1 MNIGKASKLSEL
13 TIKTVRYYAN
23 IDLVK
28 PKQSSLTG
36 YREYSE
42 EDVLKLKFIGKAR
55 KFNFSINECRE
66 LLSLY
71 ENQNRPS
78 KEVKKLMNIGKA
90 SKLSDLT
97 VKTVRYYANI
107 ELVKPKQSNFTGYRE
122 YSEEDVLKLKFVGK
136 ARKFNFS
143 IEECRELL
151 SLYENENRSSKEVK
165 KITLEKICEI
175 DKKLKELK
183 DLRNELSYLANN
195 CHGDDRPNCPILD
208 AFSQK

>member
-13 TIKTVRYYAN
+13 TVKTVRYYAN

-28 PKQSSLTG
+28 PNQSSLTG

-78 KEVKKLMNIGKA
+78 KEVKK
-90 SKLSDLT
+90 
-97 VKTVRYYANI
+97 
-107 ELVKPKQSNFTGYRE
+107 
-122 YSEEDVLKLKFVGK
+122 
-136 ARKFNFS
+136 
-143 IEECRELL
+143 
-151 SLYENENRSSKEVK
+151 
-165 KITLEKICEI
+165 ITLEKVSEI
-175 DKKLKELK
+175 DKKLNELK
-183 DLRNELSYLANN
+183 NLRDELNYLANN
-195 CHGDDRPNCPILD
+195 CNGDDRPNCPILEV
-208 AFSQK
+208 FSKK

>member
-1 MNIGKASKLSEL
+1 
-13 TIKTVRYYAN
+13 
-23 IDLVK
+23 
-28 PKQSSLTG
+28 
-36 YREYSE
+36 
-42 EDVLKLKFIGKAR
+42 
-55 KFNFSINECRE
+55 
-66 LLSLY
+66 
-71 ENQNRPS
+71 
-78 KEVKKLMNIGKA
+78 MNIGKA

-183 DLRNELSYLANN
+183 DLRNELKAAVTNSAA
-195 CHGDDRPNCPILD
+195 D
-208 AFSQK
+208 

>member
-13 TIKTVRYYAN
+13 TVKTVRYYAN

-28 PKQSSLTG
+28 PNQSSLTG

-78 KEVKKLMNIGKA
+78 KEVKK
-90 SKLSDLT
+90 
-97 VKTVRYYANI
+97 
-107 ELVKPKQSNFTGYRE
+107 
-122 YSEEDVLKLKFVGK
+122 
-136 ARKFNFS
+136 
-143 IEECRELL
+143 
-151 SLYENENRSSKEVK
+151 
-165 KITLEKICEI
+165 ITLEKVSEI
-175 DKKLKELK
+175 DKKLNELK
-183 DLRNELSYLANN
+183 NLRDELNYLANN
-195 CHGDDRPNCPILD
+195 CNGDDRPNCPILG
-208 AFSQK
+208 AFSKK

>member
-13 TIKTVRYYAN
+13 TVKTVRYYAN

-28 PKQSSLTG
+28 PKQSFLTG

-78 KEVKKLMNIGKA
+78 KEVKK
-90 SKLSDLT
+90 
-97 VKTVRYYANI
+97 
-107 ELVKPKQSNFTGYRE
+107 
-122 YSEEDVLKLKFVGK
+122 
-136 ARKFNFS
+136 
-143 IEECRELL
+143 
-151 SLYENENRSSKEVK
+151 
-165 KITLEKICEI
+165 ITLEKVSEI
-175 DKKLKELK
+175 DKKLNELK
-183 DLRNELSYLANN
+183 NLRDELNYLANN
-195 CHGDDRPNCPILD
+195 CNGDDRPNCPILE
-208 AFSQK
+208 AFSKK

>member
-13 TIKTVRYYAN
+13 TVKTVRYYAN

-78 KEVKKLMNIGKA
+78 KEVKK
-90 SKLSDLT
+90 
-97 VKTVRYYANI
+97 
-107 ELVKPKQSNFTGYRE
+107 
-122 YSEEDVLKLKFVGK
+122 
-136 ARKFNFS
+136 
-143 IEECRELL
+143 
-151 SLYENENRSSKEVK
+151 
-165 KITLEKICEI
+165 ITLEKVSEI
-175 DKKLKELK
+175 DKKLNELK
-183 DLRNELSYLANN
+183 NLRDELNYLVDN
-195 CHGDDRPNCPILD
+195 CNGDDRPNCPILE
-208 AFSQK
+208 AFSKK

>member
-13 TIKTVRYYAN
+13 TVKTVRYYAN

-28 PKQSSLTG
+28 PNQSSLTG

-78 KEVKKLMNIGKA
+78 KEVKK
-90 SKLSDLT
+90 
-97 VKTVRYYANI
+97 
-107 ELVKPKQSNFTGYRE
+107 
-122 YSEEDVLKLKFVGK
+122 
-136 ARKFNFS
+136 
-143 IEECRELL
+143 
-151 SLYENENRSSKEVK
+151 
-165 KITLEKICEI
+165 ITLEKVSEI
-175 DKKLKELK
+175 DKKLNELK
-183 DLRNELSYLANN
+183 NLRNELNYLANN
-195 CHGDDRPNCPILD
+195 CNGDDRPNCPILE
-208 AFSQK
+208 AFSKK